1 MNNNQKL
8 ILTTLP
14 FLILGLLIFAAY
26 LIFFVNIPEM
36 IVIIQNVNV
45 FIYSMAVLALILE
58 VFLFTLTWQYLLA
71 PLSVKVPLR
80 KTFTFVWV
88 GIFTDLLIPAESIS
102 GEIAR
107 GFLMSKES
115 KGDSGKVIASLVSH
129 RILGTTTIT
138 ATLFLGFL
146 MLIFLGHTM
155 SSFLLQIFAL
165 ISFACVVAFTF
176 LTLICVKRG
185 FTERLIGGILS
196 LVERISRGRFKVA
209 KFQGRIVGALE
220 SFYKSL
226 RTFRSE
232 PTKLVLPVLFYV
244 LAWICSI
251 SIILLVLISIGYLE
265 ANIPILLIKVAVVN
279 TLLVAIK
286 SVPIGV
292 PAEVGIPDIALTT
305 LLSLFGIPLDI
316 SAAATLLTRFLTV
329 WLSFLIGFVA
339 VQWVGVKTLMESGV
353 FGKTKNKI

>member
-1 MNNNQKL
+1 MKNNQKL
-8 ILTTLP
+8 ILTTFP
-14 FLILGLLIFAAY
+14 FLLIGLLLFTAY

-36 IVIIQNVNV
+36 IAIIQNVNIT
-45 FIYSMAVLALILE
+45 IYSIAVLALILE

-88 GIFTDLLIPAESIS
+88 GIFTDLIIPAESIS

-107 GFLMSKES
+107 GFLMSRES
-115 KGDSGKVIASLVSH
+115 EGDSGKVVASLVSH

-146 MLIFLGHTM
+146 LLIFVGYTM
-155 SSFLLQIFAL
+155 SSFLIQILAL
-165 ISFACVVAFTF
+165 ISIVSVVAFAF

-185 FTERLIGGILS
+185 FTERLIGGILR
-196 LVERISRGRFKVA
+196 LVERISRGRFEVMR
-209 KFQGRIVGALE
+209 FQGRIVDALE
-220 SFYKSL
+220 SFYTSL
-226 RTFRSE
+226 QTFSSQ
-232 PTKLVLPVLFYV
+232 PSKLVLPVLCYV
-244 LAWICSI
+244 LAWLVSI
-251 SIILLVLISIGYLE
+251 SIIFLVLISIGYVE
-265 ANIPILLIKVAVVN
+265 ANIPVLLIKVTVVN

-286 SVPIGV
+286 SIPIGV

-305 LLSLFGIPLDI
+305 LLSLFGIPLDV
-316 SAAATLLTRFLTV
+316 SAAATLLTRVLTV

-339 VQWVGVKTLMESGV
+339 VQWIGVKTLMESGV
-353 FGKTKNKI
+353 FGKAKNKI